1 MAKTTLVGSRSA
13 TSDIDEG
20 RRFLELLS
28 EAKIKVQAAL
38 WQWSEPS
45 GEWQF
50 LIVTPL
56 VEKLGLKEAYRRLD
70 DILSTAANRPAIDL
84 LNVYLMTPGAR
95 LYKSLRRELRNVHDR
110 QVNKRPVG
118 DHFLDEAFIYF
129 VK

>member
-38 WQWSEPS
+38 WQWSESS

-70 DILSTAANRPAIDL
+70 DILSTTENRPAIDL
-84 LNVYLMTPGAR
+84 LNVYLDDSWGSLLQESSSGASECSRSPGEQATR
-95 LYKSLRRELRNVHDR
+95 RRSLPR
-110 QVNKRPVG
+110 
-118 DHFLDEAFIYF
+118 
-129 VK
+129 

>member
-13 TSDIDEG
+13 ASDIDEG
-20 RRFLELLS
+20 RRFLEMLS

-38 WQWSEPS
+38 WQWNEPS

-70 DILSTAANRPAIDL
+70 DILSTAENRPAIDL
-84 LNVYLMTPGAR
+84 LNVYLMTPRAR
-95 LYKSLRRELRNVHDR
+95 LYRSLRRELRNVHDR
-110 QVNKRPVG
+110 QVSKRPVG
-118 DHFLDEAFIYF
+118 DHLIEKGFIYF